1 MSIFKNQ
8 IRARRLVDKNQSFYN
23 IYISIHNMAK
33 TIAVS
38 DDVYEM
44 LSKAK
49 MKGESFSDVIRRLLK
64 RQKISD
70 IPKILEDYEAKK
82 IKELIEWQKEA
93 DLKRLKELL

>member
-1 MSIFKNQ
+1 
-8 IRARRLVDKNQSFYN
+8 
-23 IYISIHNMAK
+23 MAK

-49 MKGESFSDVIRRLLK
+49 MKGKSFSDVIKRLLK

-70 IPKILEDYEAKK
+70 IPKILDDREADK
-82 IKELIEWQKEA
+82 IKELIDRQKEV
-93 DLKRLKELL
+93 DLARLKEML

>member
-1 MSIFKNQ
+1 
-8 IRARRLVDKNQSFYN
+8 
-23 IYISIHNMAK
+23 MAK

-82 IKELIEWQKEA
+82 IKELTEWQKEA